1 MFSNQ
6 MSDNQSNQS
15 QQNQQ
20 QGTSGPISLPS
31 LSQGFGA
38 PISSSS
44 VMAASNI
51 IPSIISGQQ
60 PEADRSNKQKHAMEF
75 LLKVRDQ
82 FSKTPDVYNNFLEV
96 MKGFKNG
103 R

>member
-1 MFSNQ
+1 
-6 MSDNQSNQS
+6 MSDNTSNQS
-15 QQNQQ
+15 QQQN
-20 QGTSGPISLPS
+20 TSGPISLPS

-38 PISSSS
+38 PINSSSTG
-44 VMAASNI
+44 MTASNI
-51 IPSIISGQQ
+51 IPSINSGQQ